1 MTINLK
7 NGIDNLLF
15 GMKQKDVE
23 AILGKPNKQFLDDDK
38 NVIYLYNK
46 EKLRLTFYEDENLR

>member
-1 MTINLK
+1 MTVNLK

-15 GMKQKDVE
+15 GVKQKDVE

-38 NVIYLYNK
+38 NVIYL
-46 EKLRLTFYEDENLR
+46 